1 MRRRAHNASAT
12 PVLAEQPSA
21 VEAKTPRY
29 AANRQC
35 HGMRYGAR
43 RGAGTLVHESA
54 EVLTGP
60 PCPGTLRGM
69 SAVVDIEQLVLLLE
83 LTPPFDTRE
92 VQTARRIMAKRWHP
106 DLAPIGKEHEHERH
120 LKAINEAADQ
130 LQALAESSRGGNV
143 SANAVKVAGQAARRA
158 RAEEGRRNYET
169 QQRAAQDDAE
179 RRQHDPFGSR
189 MPDHS
194 VVHRYARCLSYPEWG
209 VGTVDGIYF
218 TGGGEQ
224 VQQWARVRFQ
234 EGVRT
239 VPAGS
244 LQFVDFTRPDEAA
257 DRVERFMTAAR
268 HALAEN
274 DFATAA
280 QRLTYARD
288 AQPRNPAVLRLVT
301 FAFWQSGQ
309 LEAAGRA
316 VRDWIRAEPGRPAA
330 QRHASRIYEQMG
342 ATDLAL
348 GAAER
353 AAELAPA
360 DAGGWE
366 RVGRLRLARFDR
378 DGAIIALERARG
390 LGATVE
396 GLLDLALAYQL
407 AGDVGAA
414 VAACEAATVVE
425 PRSAEAWSR
434 LAHALAR
441 TDLVSDAL
449 EACERAAELGA
460 GDEVAELREQL
471 LAIAPR
477 ELPA

>member
-1 MRRRAHNASAT
+1 
-12 PVLAEQPSA
+12 
-21 VEAKTPRY
+21 
-29 AANRQC
+29 
-35 HGMRYGAR
+35 
-43 RGAGTLVHESA
+43 
-54 EVLTGP
+54 
-60 PCPGTLRGM
+60 M

-83 LTPPFDTRE
+83 LSPPFGKRD
-92 VQTARRIMAKRWHP
+92 VQTARRTMAKRWHP
-106 DLAPIGKEHEHERH
+106 DLAPIGKEQEHERH
-120 LKAINEAADQ
+120 LKAINEAADH
-130 LQALAESSRGGNV
+130 LEALAEQSRGGQV

-158 RAEEGRRNYET
+158 RAEEGRRNYEA
-169 QQRAAQDDAE
+169 QQRAAAE
-179 RRQHDPFGSR
+179 DGERQKHDPFGSR

-218 TGGGEQ
+218 TGEGEH

-244 LQFVDFTRPDEAA
+244 LQFVDFSRPDEAA

-288 AQPRNPAVLRLVT
+288 AQPRNPVVLRLIT

-316 VRDWIRAEPGRPAA
+316 VRDWIRAEPSRPAA

-342 ATDLAL
+342 AIDLAL
-348 GAAER
+348 TAAER
-353 AAELAPA
+353 AAELAPG

-378 DGAIIALERARG
+378 EGAISALERARS

-396 GLLDLALAYQL
+396 GLLDLALAHQL

-414 VAACEAATVVE
+414 VAACEQATVVE
-425 PRSAEAWSR
+425 PGSAEAWSR

-449 EACERAAELGA
+449 GACDQALARGA
-460 GDEVAELREQL
+460 GDEVAALRERLQ
-471 LAIAPR
+471 AIAPR

>member
-1 MRRRAHNASAT
+1 
-12 PVLAEQPSA
+12 
-21 VEAKTPRY
+21 
-29 AANRQC
+29 
-35 HGMRYGAR
+35 
-43 RGAGTLVHESA
+43 
-54 EVLTGP
+54 
-60 PCPGTLRGM
+60 M

-83 LTPPFDTRE
+83 LAPPFDKKA
-92 VQTARRIMAKRWHP
+92 VQTARRTMAKRWHP
-106 DLAPIGKEHEHERH
+106 DLAPAGKEHEHERH

-130 LQALAESSRGGNV
+130 LEGLAEGSRGGSV

-169 QQRAAQDDAE
+169 QQRAAAARADKQ
-179 RRQHDPFGSR
+179 QNDPFGDR

-218 TGGGEQ
+218 TGDGDH

-234 EGVRT
+234 ESIRT

-244 LQFVDFTRPDEAA
+244 LQFVDFSRPDPAA

-268 HALAEN
+268 HALADN
-274 DFATAA
+274 DFVVAA

-288 AQPRNPAVLRLVT
+288 AQPRNPAVLRLIT
-301 FAFWQSGQ
+301 FAFWQADQ

-316 VRDWIRAEPGRPAA
+316 VRDWIRAEPGKPAP
-330 QRHASRIYEQMG
+330 QRYASRIYEAMG

-348 GAAER
+348 GAAEL
-353 AAELAPA
+353 AADLAPT
-360 DAGGWE
+360 DASGFE

-378 DGAIIALERARG
+378 AGAIQALERARA
-390 LGATVE
+390 LGATLE
-396 GLLDLALAYQL
+396 GLLDLALAHQL

-414 VAACEAATVVE
+414 VAAAEQATVVD
-425 PRSAEAWSR
+425 PASAEAWSR

-441 TDLVSDAL
+441 TDLVSEAL
-449 EACERAAELGA
+449 NACAFAEARGA
-460 GDEVAELREQL
+460 GDEVAHLRERL
-471 LAIAPR
+471 ESMAPR